1 MENFTAEGSRARF
14 TRDGLSIVYLNRFRG
29 DVVSKPFPSEPS
41 APVKILVPASPDYG
55 TDTFSISPD
64 GKRIV
69 MSLTQLSRSLVI
81 ADGVP
86 AISPPLRSR

>member
-1 MENFTAEGSRARF
+1 M
-14 TRDGLSIVYLNRFRG
+14 
-29 DVVSKPFPSEPS
+29 
-41 APVKILVPASPDYG
+41 KILVPNSPDYG

-64 GKRIV
+64 GKHIV
-69 MSLTQLSRSLVI
+69 MCFIQPSQSLII